1 MAKPIN
7 WSPLSIRDF
16 ESILSYLNSH
26 WDQKV
31 VNQFIEV
38 VDKLI
43 SQISINPKQFSLIH
57 KRKKVRKCVI
67 DKHNTLFYRD
77 SRGSVDILRVYDTRQ
92 SPQKLKFQ

>member
-7 WSPLSIRDF
+7 WSALSIMDF

-31 VNQFIEV
+31 VNQFIEF

-43 SQISINPKQFSLIH
+43 SQISINPKQFPLIH

-77 SRGSVDILRVYDTRQ
+77 RRGNVDILRIYDTRQ
-92 SPQKLKFQ
+92 SPQKLRFQ